1 MPSQLNL
8 NMHMDL
14 DFDLDLVKKKHAC
27 IPLSYLTGIDSG
39 TQNVNVKEHF
49 LCFLF
54 AHHVTFQS
62 YT

>member
-1 MPSQLNL
+1 
-8 NMHMDL
+8 MHMDL
-14 DFDLDLVKKKHAC
+14 DLDLVKKA
-27 IPLSYLTGIDSG
+27 LSYLTGIDSG
-39 TQNVNVKEHF
+39 TQNVNVKVKEHF